1 MVTSFYHYIII
12 DVTDRRAASV
22 WPMRSCSFFFCFFFV
37 CFFFFFGGGE
47 GCLVWLCET
56 GISHMVKN
64 NEFLILSGVR
74 DISNLSVTS
83 HINCIVAR

>member
-1 MVTSFYHYIII
+1 MADAQLFV
-12 DVTDRRAASV
+12 
-22 WPMRSCSFFFCFFFV
+22 FFCFFFLFV
-37 CFFFFFGGGE
+37 FFWGGE

-74 DISNLSVTS
+74 DILNLSVTS